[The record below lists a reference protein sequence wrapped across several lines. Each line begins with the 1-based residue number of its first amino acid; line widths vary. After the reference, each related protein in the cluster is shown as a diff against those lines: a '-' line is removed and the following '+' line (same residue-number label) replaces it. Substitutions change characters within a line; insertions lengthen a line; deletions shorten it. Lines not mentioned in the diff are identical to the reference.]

1 MIYNKLMNVY
11 VAQCSKLENDV
22 IKATNNLIKT
32 DFSLSAYEE
41 LIRAKAVEEWHR
53 EYFKGVLD
61 YIKVLD
67 NIT

>member
-1 MIYNKLMNVY
+1 MIYNKLMSVY

-32 DFSLSAYEE
+32 DFSSSAYEE
-41 LIRAKAVEEWHR
+41 LIKAKAVDEWHR
-53 EYFKGVLD
+53 NYFKDILD
-61 YIKVLD
+61 YVKVLD